1 MKFISFTEVSIPQQ
15 ILKNCK
21 ILSRYKNF
29 STDGIFSKKCSLYF
43 EKTLNVPKALM
54 TKSCTSALEM
64 CAILLNIKEGDEI
77 IFPSYAYV
85 STINAFVLRGAKPIF
100 VDIDANNLNI
110 DVMQLEKKINKKTKA
125 IVIINYAGGS
135 CEISKIIKLKKK
147 YNIYLIED
155 NAHSLFS
162 KYRNKY
168 LGTFGDL
175 STTSFHQT
183 KNLHCGEGG
192 ALFINN
198 KKFIKRANIIFKK
211 GTDKQKF
218 LEKKVKKY
226 SWKDLGSSFELSEI
240 HSYILFH
247 CLKDWKT
254 KFKKR
259 MKIWL
264 NYHEKLLI
272 LEKKNYLRR
281 PIFVRSIKHNAHI
294 YYILV
299 KKNYR
304 DSMISYLNQNKINAT
319 FHYLPQH
326 ESYFFK
332 KNYKERFN
340 LQISKKISDQIIRL
354 PISNNLKKEQFDH
367 IIKYIFKFFLTK

>member
-1 MKFISFTEVSIPQQ
+1 
-15 ILKNCK
+15 
-21 ILSRYKNF
+21 
-29 STDGIFSKKCSLYF
+29 
-43 EKTLNVPKALM
+43 
-54 TKSCTSALEM
+54 
-64 CAILLNIKEGDEI
+64 
-77 IFPSYAYV
+77 
-85 STINAFVLRGAKPIF
+85 
-100 VDIDANNLNI
+100 
-110 DVMQLEKKINKKTKA
+110 
-125 IVIINYAGGS
+125 
-135 CEISKIIKLKKK
+135 
-147 YNIYLIED
+147 
-155 NAHSLFS
+155 
-162 KYRNKY
+162 
-168 LGTFGDL
+168 
-175 STTSFHQT
+175 
-183 KNLHCGEGG
+183 
-192 ALFINN
+192 
-198 KKFIKRANIIFKK
+198 
-211 GTDKQKF
+211 
-218 LEKKVKKY
+218 
-226 SWKDLGSSFELSEI
+226 
-240 HSYILFH
+240 
-247 CLKDWKT
+247 
-254 KFKKR
+254 

-272 LEKKNYLRR
+272 LEKKNYLKR